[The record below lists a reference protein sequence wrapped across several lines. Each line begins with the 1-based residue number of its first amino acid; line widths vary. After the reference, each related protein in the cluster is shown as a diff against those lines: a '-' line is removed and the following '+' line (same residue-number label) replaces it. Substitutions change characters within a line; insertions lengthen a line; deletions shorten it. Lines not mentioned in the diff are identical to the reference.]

1 MKPWWR
7 DENFRLGMRDMA
19 TVAPGMAAWGLMTG
33 VAIVNS
39 GMSGVEVLMMTL
51 LPYAGSSQLASL
63 PLIAAGA
70 PLWVILATAFC
81 VNLRFIVFSAHLRDY
96 MMDLPPAQRLLRG
109 YVTADL
115 SYMMM
120 IKHWPQAAPDAAGRR
135 QQRSY
140 LAGNC
145 LMGWISWIGASLVGV
160 AFATSIPL
168 SWGLGFAGT
177 LALIGVLFS
186 LANSPLR
193 ALSAVVSC
201 GAAVVALALPLR
213 LNILMGIA
221 AAVVLCLVLEQLQQ
235 SEPTRSPP

>member
-1 MKPWWR
+1 MSRWWQ
-7 DENFRLGMRDMA
+7 DEHFRLGVRDMA

-33 VAIVNS
+33 VATVNS
-39 GMSGVEVLMMTL
+39 GLSGVEVLLMTL

-70 PLWVILATAFC
+70 PLWVVLATAFC

-96 MMDLPPAQRLLRG
+96 MMDLPLGERLLRG

-120 IKHWPQAAPDAAGRR
+120 LKHWPQAAPDAAGRR

-145 LMGWISWIGASLVGV
+145 LLGWISWIGASLLGV
-160 AFATSIPL
+160 AFAASIPL

-177 LALIGVLFS
+177 LALIGILFS
-186 LANSPLR
+186 LASSPLR
-193 ALSAVVSC
+193 ALSAAVSC
-201 GAAVVALALPLR
+201 GAAVAAFALPLR
-213 LNILMGIA
+213 LNILVGIA
-221 AAVVLCLVLEQLQQ
+221 AAVVLCLAIEQLQQ
-235 SEPTRSPP
+235 SEPSRSQP

>member
-1 MKPWWR
+1 VRRWWQ
-7 DENFRLGMRDMA
+7 DEHFRLGVRDMA
-19 TVAPGMAAWGLMTG
+19 PVAPGMAAWGLMTG
-33 VAIVNS
+33 VATVNS
-39 GMSGVEVLMMTL
+39 GLSGVEVLLMTL

-70 PLWVILATAFC
+70 PLWVVLATAFC

-96 MMDLPPAQRLLRG
+96 MMDLPLAERLFRG

-120 IKHWPQAAPDAAGRR
+120 LKHWPQAAPDAAGRR

-145 LMGWISWIGASLVGV
+145 LLGWISWIGASLLGV
-160 AFATSIPL
+160 AFAASIPL

-193 ALSAVVSC
+193 ALSAAISC
-201 GAAVVALALPLR
+201 AAAVAAFALPLR
-213 LNILMGIA
+213 LNILVGIA
-221 AAVVLCLVLEQLQQ
+221 AAVVLCLAIEQLQQ
-235 SEPTRSPP
+235 SEPSRGQP

>member
-1 MKPWWR
+1 MKHWWR
-7 DENFRLGMRDMA
+7 DEHFRLGVRDMA

-33 VAIVNS
+33 VATVNS
-39 GMSGVEVLMMTL
+39 GLSGIEVLLMTL

-70 PLWVILATAFC
+70 PLWVVLATAFC

-96 MMDLPPAQRLLRG
+96 LMDLPLAERLLRG

-120 IKHWPQAAPDAAGRR
+120 LKHWPQAAPDAAGRR

-145 LMGWISWIGASLVGV
+145 LLGWVSWIGASLLGV
-160 AFATSIPL
+160 AFAASIPL

-177 LALIGVLFS
+177 LALIGILFS

-193 ALSAVVSC
+193 ALSATISC
-201 GAAVVALALPLR
+201 AAAVAAFALPLR
-213 LNILMGIA
+213 LNILVGIA
-221 AAVVLCLVLEQLQQ
+221 AAVVLCLAIEQLQQ
-235 SEPTRSPP
+235 SESSGSQP

>member
-1 MKPWWR
+1 MKHWWR
-7 DENFRLGMRDMA
+7 DEHFRLGVRDMA

-33 VAIVNS
+33 VATVNS
-39 GMSGVEVLMMTL
+39 GLSGIEVLLMTL

-70 PLWVILATAFC
+70 PLWVVLATAFC

-96 MMDLPPAQRLLRG
+96 LMDLPLAERLLRG

-120 IKHWPQAAPDAAGRR
+120 LKHWPQAAPDAAGRR

-145 LMGWISWIGASLVGV
+145 LLGWVSWIGASLLGV
-160 AFATSIPL
+160 AFAASIPL

-177 LALIGVLFS
+177 LALIGILFS

-193 ALSAVVSC
+193 ALSATISC
-201 GAAVVALALPLR
+201 AAAVAAFALPLR
-213 LNILMGIA
+213 LNILVGIA
-221 AAVVLCLVLEQLQQ
+221 AAVVLCLAIEQLQQ
-235 SEPTRSPP
+235 SESSRSQP